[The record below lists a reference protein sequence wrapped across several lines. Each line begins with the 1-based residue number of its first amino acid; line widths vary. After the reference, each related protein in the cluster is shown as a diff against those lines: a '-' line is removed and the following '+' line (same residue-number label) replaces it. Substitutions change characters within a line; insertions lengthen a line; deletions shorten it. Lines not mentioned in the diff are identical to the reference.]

1 MNKDKFLSNL
11 QKSLCS
17 FEKSISC
24 TDNTWIIKGLIDVHK
39 NVYPVSLDTKM
50 VSKAMEILIFPLL
63 QDFAGKN
70 SLEMEL
76 SREQNFYPDIAF
88 ICPKT
93 KEMFAV
99 DIKTTY
105 RINNTKANG
114 MTLGAFTGYFRNRES
129 TKNISYPYS
138 RFSSHIVL
146 GIIYSQNGHLPEKN
160 VYSLE
165 ELKKIP
171 SVIKDFKFFAQPKY
185 KIASSRPG
193 SGNTKNIGS
202 ITGIDELL
210 NGKGPFANLGEEV
223 FDDYWMNYLTND
235 MARAWETPRPYSN
248 LKEYFEYKSKNIE
261 ILAKNKDKLSEED
274 TL

>member
-1 MNKDKFLSNL
+1 
-11 QKSLCS
+11 
-17 FEKSISC
+17 
-24 TDNTWIIKGLIDVHK
+24 
-39 NVYPVSLDTKM
+39 M

-63 QDFAGKN
+63 QDFADKN
-70 SLEMEL
+70 SLKMEL
-76 SREQNFYPDIAF
+76 SREHNFYPDIAF

-105 RINNTKANG
+105 RINDTKANG

-138 RFSSHIVL
+138 RFSCHIVL
-146 GIIYSQNGHLPEKN
+146 GIIYSQNDYLPEKN
-160 VYSLE
+160 VYSFE
-165 ELKKIP
+165 ELRKIP

-193 SGNTKNIGS
+193 SGNIKNIGS
-202 ITGIDELL
+202 ITGIEELL
-210 NGKGPFANLGEEV
+210 NGKGPFSALGEEV

-235 MARAWETPRPYSN
+235 MARAWETARPYSN

-261 ILAKNKDKLSEED
+261 ILAKNKDKLSEDD